1 MKLYKWNI
9 LDQTSLMTLY
19 LPEEQFIVT
28 TLDLFA
34 AGAETT
40 SNTLE
45 FGILYMILN
54 PKVQERV
61 QEEIERVVGRDRLP
75 NTSDKPKLL

>member
-1 MKLYKWNI
+1 
-9 LDQTSLMTLY
+9 MTLY